1 MAGRMDQDWLRGA
14 ASLGAAAGWTP
25 EEMRLIAELGYAL
38 AEQGRDREA
47 VTIFEGLAALA
58 PAITYFQSA
67 LGALRLRLG
76 EPERAISHLG
86 RVLAADPQDLMAL
99 VNRGEAAMQ
108 TGDIASARRDLSTAI
123 LLDTPTETPAA
134 ALCLKR
140 AHALFARLDEQ
151 EGEMLK
157 NA

>member
-1 MAGRMDQDWLRGA
+1 MAGRLDQDWLRGA

-47 VTIFEGLAALA
+47 ITIFEGLASLA

-67 LGALRLRLG
+67 LGALWLRLG
-76 EPERAISHLG
+76 EPERAIAHLD
-86 RVLAADPQDLMAL
+86 RVLSADPQDLIAL

-108 TGDIASARRDLSTAI
+108 TGDFAAARRDLSTAI
-123 LLDTPTETPAA
+123 LLETPTATPES
-134 ALCLKR
+134 ALSLMR
-140 AHALFARLDEQ
+140 ARALFARMDEQ
-151 EGEMLK
+151 QGEIIK
-157 NA
+157 